1 MKGSL
6 FMQYPQIGSI
16 LSNGYK
22 VLANYKNKVVL
33 AQHPNK
39 EVPEP
44 FAVWHLSPAGD
55 TWGGHYSSDPETAEK
70 WFARLCFDWL
80 DEETAPEA
88 DVQERERLSY
98 AEKHVQGQV
107 LEEIYLRIIFEDV
120 TISRL
125 KKMKMLENLFSD
137 VNSKY
142 LRASH
147 MEALE
152 KIRCICKNAERY
164 NMPVTYDDLY
174 PAVVSHKNRNEFR
187 SN

>member
-1 MKGSL
+1 
-6 FMQYPQIGSI
+6 MQYPQIGSI

-80 DEETAPEA
+80 DEGTAPEA
-88 DVQERERLSY
+88 DVQERRQDETRPMKISLEY
-98 AEKHVQGQV
+98 TENRDTIRKAMAQV
-107 LEEIYLRIIFEDV
+107 R
-120 TISRL
+120 
-125 KKMKMLENLFSD
+125 N
-137 VNSKY
+137 
-142 LRASH
+142 
-147 MEALE
+147 
-152 KIRCICKNAERY
+152 IRRK
-164 NMPVTYDDLY
+164 
-174 PAVVSHKNRNEFR
+174 S
-187 SN
+187 